1 MNLPFPSL
9 RELKA
14 RAQKLKPVIHVGHD
28 GLTEKLFS
36 ALDQALTDHGLVK
49 IRFTD
54 HKSERKALT
63 TQILER
69 CKARPIL
76 LVGHTATIYRA
87 AQAQPSREEESS
99 RTS

>member
-1 MNLPFPSL
+1 MNPQSPTL

-28 GLTEKLFS
+28 GVTEKLIS
-36 ALDQALTDHGLVK
+36 ALDQALDDHGLVK

-54 HKSERKALT
+54 HKAERKALT
-63 TQILER
+63 TQILEQ
-69 CKARPIL
+69 CNARPVL
-76 LVGHTATIYRA
+76 LVGHTATIFRA
-87 AQAQPSREEESS
+87 AKNQPVGDEESS